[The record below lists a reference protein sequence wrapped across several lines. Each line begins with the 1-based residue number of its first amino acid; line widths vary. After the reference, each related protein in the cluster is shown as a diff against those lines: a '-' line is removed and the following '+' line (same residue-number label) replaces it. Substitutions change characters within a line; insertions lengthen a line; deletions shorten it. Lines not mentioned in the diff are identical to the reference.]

1 MRNRFSNAVLIQ
13 DPRACNP
20 SGVARALVE
29 AIDEARGADIR
40 PEDDPACR
48 LICHQLA
55 YLLNTN
61 EFDHDQDLYS
71 NAMSQCRARTA
82 SRH

>member
-13 DPRACNP
+13 DPGACNP

-29 AIDEARGADIR
+29 AIDEARRDDIR

-55 YLLNTN
+55 FLLNTA
-61 EFDHDQDLYS
+61 EIDGDIDRYYHL
-71 NAMSQCRARTA
+71 MRECRERA
-82 SRH
+82 SS

>member
-1 MRNRFSNAVLIQ
+1 MSRNRFSNAVLIQ
-13 DPRACNP
+13 DPGACNP

-29 AIDEARGADIR
+29 ACDEARNENIR

-55 YLLNTN
+55 SLLNVDEIN
-61 EFDHDQDLYS
+61 RDLDCWGILMG
-71 NAMSQCRARTA
+71 ACRERA
-82 SRH
+82 SS